1 MSHVEDPQGELPLT
15 RGAKVSGFP
24 VSNEMVRACRT
35 PGEAISLAVRAS
47 GLDPKEVFIPL
58 RIDAGTWSKICS
70 DQATFPAQKI
80 RDFCE
85 LVENR
90 IYVEFVAY
98 QVGCTAVMIKSEAER
113 QIDELKAR
121 LQERDHENAVL
132 LKAIRAGAAS

>member
-1 MSHVEDPQGELPLT
+1 M
-15 RGAKVSGFP
+15 
-24 VSNEMVRACRT
+24 
-35 PGEAISLAVRAS
+35 
-47 GLDPKEVFIPL
+47 
-58 RIDAGTWSKICS
+58 
-70 DQATFPAQKI
+70 
-80 RDFCE
+80 
-85 LVENR
+85 ENR